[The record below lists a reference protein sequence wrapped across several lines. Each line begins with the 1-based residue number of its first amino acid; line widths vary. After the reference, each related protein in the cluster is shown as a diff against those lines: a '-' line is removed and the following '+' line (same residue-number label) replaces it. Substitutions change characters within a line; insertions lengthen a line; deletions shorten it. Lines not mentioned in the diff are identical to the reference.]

1 MKNYKLKERLNKF
14 INLDV
19 KEKKTFFIISYKK

>member
-1 MKNYKLKERLNKF
+1 MKNYKLKERLNKI

-19 KEKKTFFIISYKK
+19 TEKKAFFIISYKK